1 MCAWTSYVHMRA
13 EHQGC
18 TADSHIVK
26 AKCSGSFVKKKL
38 GTKMTKASI
47 TAHTNCVW
55 MKFLKDLFSILLR
68 ENCAIPFM

>member
-26 AKCSGSFVKKKL
+26 AKCSGSFVRIKL
-38 GTKMTKASI
+38 GTKTTKASI
-47 TAHTNCVW
+47 TARMNCV
-55 MKFLKDLFSILLR
+55 
-68 ENCAIPFM
+68 